1 MSSAQ
6 QIATAILAKL
16 NTALSPDVAYDL
28 DDAPKTGADYVEI
41 TLSRRFAGNVRGG
54 QLSPSSWRLT
64 VRAVGQYVA
73 NARVLHENAQAIEN
87 FVIVVGSESS
97 TPVAF
102 ETEEPIGLDE
112 AQRLYWTG
120 LRSYTFAF

>member
-1 MSSAQ
+1 MSTAD
-6 QIATAILAKL
+6 QIATAILAKI
-16 NTALSPDVAYDL
+16 NTAIAPKVAYEL
-28 DDAPKTGADYVEI
+28 DKAPTTGADFGEI
-41 TLSRRFAGNVRGG
+41 TLSRRFGGNVRAG

-64 VRAVGQYVA
+64 VRSVGSTVK
-73 NARVLHENAQAIEN
+73 NARLLHENAQAIEN

-120 LRSYTFAF
+120 LRSYTFCF